1 MTDTL
6 YFDGKCPL
14 CRHEI
19 KWLFRWADDSLV
31 LIDVHHDIDLPKEKS
46 AFLEILHLQTT
57 SGEWRLGLD
66 ATVTAWKHTPI
77 GFLFSP
83 LRWPLIKPI
92 ADKLYLHW
100 AKRRFCKLTY

>member
-6 YFDGKCPL
+6 YFDGRCSL

-19 KWLFRWADDSLV
+19 KWMSRWADDSLI
-31 LIDVHHDIDLPKEKS
+31 LIDVHESNDLPKEK
-46 AFLEILHLQTT
+46 AEFLATLHLQTD

-66 ATVTAWKHTPI
+66 ATVAAWKHTPI
-77 GFLFSP
+77 GFLFAP

-92 ADKLYLHW
+92 ADKLYSYW
-100 AKRRFCKLTY
+100 AKQRYCKLSY